1 MEEVSDYRRKAIR
14 CRQLA
19 SQIGGWEKKYLTDL
33 AAEWERLASE
43 AEARAASWRSAKRD
57 KSEPS

>member
-1 MEEVSDYRRKAIR
+1 MKSQSIDGTQYAADS
-14 CRQLA
+14 LA

-43 AEARAASWRSAKRD
+43 AEARTASWRSTKRD